1 MNIQHRSTPELEQ
14 SLAEID
20 HTISAIDRGSRGL
33 QPTTQLENHRKA
45 IVSLV
50 DNLATDLC
58 TQVEDL
64 RKTLDRIQQQVLTSA
79 ERSRATLQEHVH
91 VCERVADE
99 VRHMRE
105 VIADLERDTRDD

>member
-1 MNIQHRSTPELEQ
+1 
-14 SLAEID
+14 
-20 HTISAIDRGSRGL
+20 
-33 QPTTQLENHRKA
+33 
-45 IVSLV
+45 
-50 DNLATDLC
+50 
-58 TQVEDL
+58 L